1 MVPRDYSRYVT
12 DAPLLKADLHVHS
25 WHSGYN
31 RDLPFFRSRDCYSLP
46 EEVYRRAKRRGMD
59 LVTITDHDSIDG
71 CLEFLDRHPDADD
84 FLIGEEIEC
93 RFPGS
98 DLKVHIGAIGID
110 ERIHREVQ
118 PLRGSVYEVAALL
131 RAEGVP
137 FTANHLFHFFRDQID
152 LTRYVAELSALF
164 PAFET
169 LNGTMLRRHND
180 LVSRIVTD
188 CARQGRCL
196 SRVGGSD
203 GHILR
208 RIGRTYTEVP
218 ARDRTEFLAN
228 LAAGL
233 GRARG
238 RDGST
243 ATLAVEIYGVVLN
256 YFASLIGLR
265 KDALDWGQRLTAIG
279 FSVLSIPFQIA
290 PLAVAVVSKGLEL
303 QRLAR
308 WEREWTGANQE
319 VAPVTAGLAAAVV
332 AAEE

>member
-1 MVPRDYSRYVT
+1 MT
-12 DAPLLKADLHVHS
+12 GAPYLKADLHVHS
-25 WHSGYN
+25 WHSGYTGN
-31 RDLPFFRSRDCYSLP
+31 LPFFRSRDCYSLP
-46 EEVYRRAKRRGMD
+46 EEVYHRAKRRGMD

-71 CLEFLDRHPDADD
+71 CLEFLDRHPDAED

-93 RFPGS
+93 TFPGT

-110 ERIHREVQ
+110 ERIHRELQ
-118 PLRGSVYEVAALL
+118 PLRGSVHETAAFL

-137 FTANHLFHFFRDQID
+137 FTANHLFHFFRDEMH
-152 LTRYVAELSALF
+152 LTRYVTELAALF

-180 LVSRIVTD
+180 LVSRIVAD
-188 CARQGRCL
+188 CARNGRCM

-218 ARDRTEFLAN
+218 ARNRAEFLTN

-233 GRARG
+233 GTAHG
-238 RDGST
+238 RNGST

-265 KDALDWGQRLTAIG
+265 RDALDAAERLSGIA
-279 FSVLSIPFQIA
+279 FSLLSLPFQIA
-290 PLAVAVVSKGLEL
+290 PLAVAVVGKQIEL
-303 QRLAR
+303 RRLAR
-308 WEREWTGANQE
+308 WEREWA
-319 VAPVTAGLAAAVV
+319 VADLAPSPQVLNFATPVV
-332 AAEE
+332 AGADE